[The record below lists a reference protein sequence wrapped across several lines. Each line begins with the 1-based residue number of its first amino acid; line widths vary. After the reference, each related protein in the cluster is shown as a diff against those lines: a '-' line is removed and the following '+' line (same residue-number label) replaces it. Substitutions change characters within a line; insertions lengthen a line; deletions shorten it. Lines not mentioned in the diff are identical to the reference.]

1 VNSREKLNNP
11 RIEGRHR
18 ATVGDP
24 RFAGEPVMP
33 NDDSCEFKWND
44 TQSVVVKQQ
53 DAIAVYANPDD
64 DIVIRRRQAWDEQD
78 DVFIVI
84 GQTQARTVIAAME
97 RVIKEIEGA
106 KL

>member
-1 VNSREKLNNP
+1 MPEVENS
-11 RIEGRHR
+11 
-18 ATVGDP
+18 
-24 RFAGEPVMP
+24 
-33 NDDSCEFKWND
+33 EFKWND
-44 TQSVVVKQQ
+44 PETVVVKQQ

-97 RVIKEIEGA
+97 RVLKEIEGA
-106 KL
+106 KS

>member
-1 VNSREKLNNP
+1 
-11 RIEGRHR
+11 
-18 ATVGDP
+18 
-24 RFAGEPVMP
+24 MP
-33 NDDSCEFKWND
+33 NDDSSEFKWND

-97 RVIKEIEGA
+97 RVLKEIESD
-106 KL
+106 KS

>member
-1 VNSREKLNNP
+1 
-11 RIEGRHR
+11 
-18 ATVGDP
+18 
-24 RFAGEPVMP
+24 MP
-33 NDDSCEFKWND
+33 NDDSSEFKWND

-84 GQTQARTVIAAME
+84 GQTQARTVIAGME
-97 RVIKEIEGA
+97 RVLKEIESD
-106 KL
+106 KS